1 MHNLVT
7 LLFYCVNRS
16 IFRLTDLNKNSVIT
30 YTITLEYS
38 LCLSLF
44 LLSFPNMITS
54 LEAILIT
61 LTTINVLIDDHIICY
76 NVTVISRYLYS
87 GVQFMICV

>member
-30 YTITLEYS
+30 YTITLEFS
-38 LCLSLF
+38 LSLS
-44 LLSFPNMITS
+44 LSTLFPKYDYVFEGNFNN
-54 LEAILIT
+54 
-61 LTTINVLIDDHIICY
+61 INHNKCFD
-76 NVTVISRYLYS
+76 R
-87 GVQFMICV
+87 